1 MLTMRAL
8 LLARPSEPMAL
19 VFDMC
24 GHKNSCTC
32 AAVLY
37 RIEFF
42 DAAKVQTFSDTARKK
57 MFFFTSHYHNL
68 LKITYLCKQ

>member
-19 VFDMC
+19 DCFDMC
-24 GHKNSCTC
+24 GHKNSCTS

-37 RIEFF
+37 RISFF
-42 DAAKVQTFSDTARKK
+42 DAAKVQTFCKHARKK
-57 MFFFTSHYHNL
+57 MK
-68 LKITYLCKQ
+68 LKIEN